1 MLSLLRSRKAEAGL
15 LAFFSIWL
23 LLTVLAPFA
32 IPSGS
37 VTDLTG
43 VVGRSDNSDVIE
55 TMNPFAKVMY
65 GIGDSYCHQI
75 ASRSYFLNGNQV
87 PFCSRDVGIFAGLA
101 LGMAVAIFTRFRITV
116 LAFLIGV
123 LPLALDGTLQLVT
136 SYESN
141 NPVRFVTG
149 ILAGA
154 AVSLLIS
161 LFVRELLESKGSSS
175 AQTKESGNA
184 PPEDPKTEED

>member
-1 MLSLLRSRKAEAGL
+1 MLSLLRSRKAETGL

-23 LLTVLAPFA
+23 LLTILAPFTL
-32 IPSGS
+32 PEGS

-43 VVGRSDNSDVIE
+43 AVGQSDNGDVIE
-55 TMNPFAKVMY
+55 GMNPFAKVMY

-75 ASRSYFLNGNQV
+75 AARSYFLNGNQL

-101 LGMAVAIFTRFRITV
+101 IGMAVAIFTRFKITV
-116 LAFLIGV
+116 IAFLIGI
-123 LPLALDGTLQLVT
+123 LPLAVDGTLQLVT

-141 NPVRFVTG
+141 NTVRLITG

-154 AVSLLIS
+154 ALSLLIS
-161 LFVRELLESKGSSS
+161 LFVREVLESKKGARS
-175 AQTKESGNA
+175 QTQAPGNA
-184 PPEDPKTEED
+184 PPEEPRTEKD